1 MKLVKIF
8 IFFQFFIITLLADVN
23 LYIKDKVVKG
33 EPLVF
38 TLEISGNEIKFP
50 DLSLI
55 EGNSVQ
61 EISSSISTNVINSEI
76 TKVIKKS
83 YSFIP
88 TKDFIFP
95 SLEFEIDGKK
105 YHTDEKN
112 IILEKASKTKS
123 DIFDLSIKT
132 DKKEFYVGE
141 NFILKIVF
149 KHKKDLQ
156 IVGLALGKPNF
167 ENFWYKQ
174 IDDTKRYEENDFS
187 VIELK
192 FLMTPLKEGNLT
204 INPMLLQ
211 AQVMDDSFRSFFST
225 TKDVN
230 IYSNE
235 LNFDVKALPSNIK
248 LVGDFEIET
257 TIDKQK
263 VKHGEA
269 ISYKLKIKGTGNI
282 DDIPDIKLP
291 IKDVTIY
298 ENKPEIKTYISND
311 KYEGTYEKVYSIIPN
326 KSFTIPSINFEFFD
340 KEQQKV
346 ISKTTK
352 SYDIEVEDAEKREEV
367 VLEKAKDEN
376 KVLESKE
383 IIVEKISFKDRVMFF
398 IFGVLFTVLV
408 FSIYFYINRYK
419 NIKKE
424 ELKPLSKKVK
434 ETKTK
439 TELIK
444 ILAVYMKIDSR
455 LDELIYQL
463 EKVEDVNMIK
473 KQILKILKELKL

>member
-8 IFFQFFIITLLADVN
+8 IFFQFFILTLFADVN
-23 LYIKDKVVKG
+23 LYVKDKIVKG

-38 TLEISGNEIKFP
+38 TLEISGNDVKFP
-50 DLSLI
+50 NLSLI
-55 EGNSVQ
+55 DGNSVQ

-95 SLEFEIDGKK
+95 SLEFEVDGKK
-105 YHTDEKN
+105 YYTNEKN

-123 DIFDLSIKT
+123 DIFDLTIKI

-141 NFILKIVF
+141 NFILKMVF

-156 IVGLALGKPNF
+156 IIGLALGKPNF

-248 LVGDFEIET
+248 LIGNFEIET
-257 TIDKQK
+257 SIDKQK

-282 DDIPDIKLP
+282 DDISNIKLP
-291 IKDVTIY
+291 IDDVTIY

-326 KSFTIPSINFEFFD
+326 KSFTIPSLNFEFFD

-352 SYDIEVEDAEKREEV
+352 SYDIEVEDTETREEV
-367 VLEKAKDEN
+367 VLEKAKNEN
-376 KVLESKE
+376 KALESKE
-383 IIVEKISFKDRVMFF
+383 IIVEKISFKDRVIFF
-398 IFGVLFTVLV
+398 ILGVLFAVLV

-439 TELIK
+439 VELIK
-444 ILAVYMKIDSR
+444 ILAVYMKIDTR
-455 LDELIYQL
+455 LDTLIFQL
-463 EKVEDVNMIK
+463 EKTEDFNFVK
-473 KQILKILKELKL
+473 KEILKVLKELKL

>member
-1 MKLVKIF
+1 MIV
-8 IFFQFFIITLLADVN
+8 
-23 LYIKDKVVKG
+23 
-33 EPLVF
+33 
-38 TLEISGNEIKFP
+38 LE
-50 DLSLI
+50 
-55 EGNSVQ
+55 
-61 EISSSISTNVINSEI
+61 
-76 TKVIKKS
+76 
-83 YSFIP
+83 
-88 TKDFIFP
+88 
-95 SLEFEIDGKK
+95 
-105 YHTDEKN
+105 
-112 IILEKASKTKS
+112 A
-123 DIFDLSIKT
+123 
-132 DKKEFYVGE
+132 
-141 NFILKIVF
+141 
-149 KHKKDLQ
+149 
-156 IVGLALGKPNF
+156 
-167 ENFWYKQ
+167 
-174 IDDTKRYEENDFS
+174 
-187 VIELK
+187 
-192 FLMTPLKEGNLT
+192 
-204 INPMLLQ
+204 
-211 AQVMDDSFRSFFST
+211 FFST

-376 KVLESKE
+376 KVLETKE

-439 TELIK
+439 IELIK

-463 EKVEDVNMIK
+463 EKVEDVNIIK